1 MKTLSILAAAFVL
14 AACASYSGYGL
25 RPGIA
30 TVDDVRRTMGP
41 PAEEFSNPDGSR
53 ELVYPHGPMGTQ
65 TFIAYVDP
73 RGLLSR
79 IEQVLDDDHLQRVR
93 PGLTAEQVRRM
104 IGPPGD
110 TTELPRLHEA
120 AWGYRYVDTWGYLCE
135 FSVTF
140 NAKGAVVSTFSRR
153 LERGDRRD

>member
-1 MKTLSILAAAFVL
+1 MKTLVALAL
-14 AACASYSGYGL
+14 ALVTGACASYSGYGL

-30 TVDDVRRTMGP
+30 TADEVRRTMGP
-41 PAEEFSNPDGSR
+41 PAEEFSDPDGSR

-65 TFIAYVDP
+65 TFIAYVDS
-73 RGLLSR
+73 RGLLTR
-79 IEQVLDDDHLQRVR
+79 IEQVLDDDHLQRIR
-93 PGLTAEQVRRM
+93 PGFTAERVRRL

-110 TTELPRLHEA
+110 TMELPRLHEV

-140 NAKGAVVSTFSRR
+140 DAKGAVASTFSRR
-153 LERGDRRD
+153 LERGGRRD